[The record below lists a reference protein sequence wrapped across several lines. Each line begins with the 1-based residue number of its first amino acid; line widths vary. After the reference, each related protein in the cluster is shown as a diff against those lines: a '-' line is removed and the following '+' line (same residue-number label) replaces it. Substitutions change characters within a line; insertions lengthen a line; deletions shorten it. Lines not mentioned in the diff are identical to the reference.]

1 MAFSAL
7 VPQNDELLTNFPA
20 LCRANWDGIVLGTD
34 ANLLITNA
42 KIAAGAGIVD
52 TKLAQI
58 TTATK
63 VHGTSI
69 TGLASLPAG
78 AGVVPDAN
86 SNGKMKADA
95 SDTTPQYLDSL
106 LDTGVFQI
114 SAGDLLQLKDGGVE
128 TVKLVNGSASPG
140 NSKYYG
146 TDSGGTK
153 GFFSFPADEKVKASS
168 TGTAGYLD
176 AIVDDVTVEIATNIL
191 QVKDAGISQAKLK
204 TSQGEVSGTIGT
216 GQTDK
221 YGVIG
226 DAIQTAATY
235 ATTVYYIDRD
245 NNTGVVFTLPGGE
258 YGFFPQFKRA
268 GATGY
273 LQQRYVTASGKDH
286 WIFLLI
292 AKISFEE
299 LKLDGSKTGIKFEKG
314 QIMSSWQ
321 APDHPSYG
329 NGGDELEL
337 AHPFGDYDKSKQEL
351 VVVDNSILTELKPL
365 ITRKNSLLTLVN
377 EKCLID
383 DSKRPKYEPREIVE
397 IDEIGDMKGDVIERG
412 KTPDWAKIKIM
423 KDEYELK
430 RRMVETLPS
439 NILYKKLKI
448 K

>member
-63 VHGTSI
+63 VHGTAI
-69 TGLASLPAG
+69 TGLASLPSG

-153 GFFSFPADEKVKASS
+153 GFFSLTIVTDYTAD
-168 TGTAGYLD
+168 
-176 AIVDDVTVEIATNIL
+176 
-191 QVKDAGISQAKLK
+191 
-204 TSQGEVSGTIGT
+204 
-216 GQTDK
+216 
-221 YGVIG
+221 
-226 DAIQTAATY
+226 AATFS
-235 ATTVYYIDRD
+235 V
-245 NNTGVVFTLPGGE
+245 
-258 YGFFPQFKRA
+258 
-268 GATGY
+268 
-273 LQQRYVTASGKDH
+273 
-286 WIFLLI
+286 
-292 AKISFEE
+292 
-299 LKLDGSKTGIKFEKG
+299 IK
-314 QIMSSWQ
+314 
-321 APDHPSYG
+321 
-329 NGGDELEL
+329 
-337 AHPFGDYDKSKQEL
+337 
-351 VVVDNSILTELKPL
+351 
-365 ITRKNSLLTLVN
+365 
-377 EKCLID
+377 
-383 DSKRPKYEPREIVE
+383 
-397 IDEIGDMKGDVIERG
+397 
-412 KTPDWAKIKIM
+412 
-423 KDEYELK
+423 
-430 RRMVETLPS
+430 
-439 NILYKKLKI
+439 
-448 K
+448 

>member
-1 MAFSAL
+1 MAFSATI
-7 VPQNDELLTNFPA
+7 PTNDELLTNFPA

-58 TTATK
+58 TTASK
-63 VHGTSI
+63 VHGTAI

-153 GFFSFPADEKVKASS
+153 GFFSLPAITDYTADAATDVSGKSWVLDEDNMASDSATKLATQQSIKYYVDNKAIGDTS
-168 TGTAGYLD
+168 
-176 AIVDDVTVEIATNIL
+176 V
-191 QVKDAGISQAKLK
+191 SQAKLK
-204 TSQGEVSGTIGT
+204 TTTGEVS
-216 GQTDK
+216 QS
-221 YGVIG
+221 
-226 DAIQTAATY
+226 
-235 ATTVYYIDRD
+235 
-245 NNTGVVFTLPGGE
+245 GGGSGIKIMAGGS
-258 YGFFPQFKRA
+258 YGFYPQLKIASNQGSGYEASIYYVVATRPSTNYTTYIFLLSPSG
-268 GATGY
+268 GAIFY
-273 LQQRYVTASGKDH
+273 AQQRYVTASGRDH

-292 AKISFEE
+292 DKVT
-299 LKLDGSKTGIKFEKG
+299 KKMVGGY
-314 QIMSSWQ
+314 Q
-321 APDHPSYG
+321 APDHPCYG
-329 NGGDELEL
+329 NGGDEVQVS
-337 AHPFGDYDKSKQEL
+337 HPFGSYDQTKHEI
-351 VVVDNSILTELKPL
+351 VIVDNSILTELKPL
-365 ITRKNSLLTLVN
+365 ITRKNSLLTLIN
-377 EKCLID
+377 SACLIE
-383 DSKRPKYEPREIVE
+383 DSKRPKYQPREIIE
-397 IDEIGDMKGDVIERG
+397 IDEFGDMKGEVIKVG

-430 RRMVETLPS
+430 RRMVETLPN
-439 NILYKKLKI
+439 NILYKKLRLK
-448 K
+448 

>member
-1 MAFSAL
+1 MAFSATI
-7 VPQNDELLTNFPA
+7 PTNDELLTNFPA

-191 QVKDAGISQAKLK
+191 QVKDAGIAQTKLK
-204 TSQGEVSGTIGT
+204 TSQGEVS
-216 GQTDK
+216 
-221 YGVIG
+221 
-226 DAIQTAATY
+226 TASADT
-235 ATTVYYIDRD
+235 
-245 NNTGVVFTLPGGE
+245 FLTLPGGE
-258 YGFFPQFKRA
+258 YGFFPQIKNSA
-268 GATGY
+268 GGNFVMTLSGRGDAQPMSPGTSYITTVCITRLSGTAY
-273 LQQRYVTASGKDH
+273 AQQRYVTASGKDH
-286 WIFLLI
+286 WIFLKI
-292 AKISFEE
+292 AKTYFEE
-299 LKLDGSKTGIKFEKG
+299 LDFQGIKTGNVFKKG
-314 QIMSSWQ
+314 QIVSSYQ

-329 NGGDELEL
+329 NGGDEIKLS
-337 AHPFGDYDKSKQEL
+337 HPFASHDSIKQDII
-351 VVVDNSILTELKPL
+351 VVDNSILLELKPL
-365 ITRKNSLLTLVN
+365 ITRKNSLLTLIN
-377 EKCLID
+377 NKCLID
-383 DSKRPKYEPREIVE
+383 DSTRPKYEPREIVE
-397 IDEIGDMKGDVIERG
+397 IDEIGDIRGDIIGRG

-430 RRMVETLPS
+430 RRVVETLPN
-439 NILYKKLKI
+439 NILYKKLRLK
-448 K
+448 